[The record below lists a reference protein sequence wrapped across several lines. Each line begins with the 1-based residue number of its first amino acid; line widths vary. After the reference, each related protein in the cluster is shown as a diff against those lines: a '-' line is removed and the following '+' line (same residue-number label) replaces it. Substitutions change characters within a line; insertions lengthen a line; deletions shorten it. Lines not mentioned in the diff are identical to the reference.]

1 MQFSHDNSYQL
12 EKRRWREYFD
22 FWGSKMND
30 RQDLP
35 FDCQNLISPD
45 HRDRRIRKL
54 FLERWST
61 VLVYMWYVYN
71 MFYQRHQSNTKT
83 LCVLELN
90 IYMKKK
96 MLQSFLLDIYM
107 YNLATTIV

>member
-1 MQFSHDNSYQL
+1 
-12 EKRRWREYFD
+12 
-22 FWGSKMND
+22 MND

-35 FDCQNLISPD
+35 FDRQNLISPD
-45 HRDRRIRKL
+45 HRDHRIIIF
-54 FLERWST
+54 FLQRWST

-71 MFYQRHQSNTKT
+71 NMFYKRHQSNTKT
-83 LCVLELN
+83 VYVLELN

-107 YNLATTIV
+107 YNLANTIV

>member
-12 EKRRWREYFD
+12 EKRRWREY
-22 FWGSKMND
+22 
-30 RQDLP
+30 

-83 LCVLELN
+83 VCVLELN
-90 IYMKKK
+90 TYMKKK

-107 YNLATTIV
+107 YNLANTIV